1 MPPVMRAIVI
11 ANGEPP
17 SLGLMQDVAMRS
29 RLVVAADGGADRA
42 LEAGV
47 QPHVVIGDLDSVSAA
62 ARRQLIGTQFLQDTD
77 PDTTDLEK
85 ALNYCMS
92 RGATEISVLC
102 AGGGRADHA
111 LGNLSLL
118 VKLGRTATIRFVDDQ
133 FAISLVDGRAEVDG
147 PPGTVV
153 SLVAIGECTGVTT
166 RGMRWELTDY
176 TMQFSPYGI
185 HNEIAESPASVS
197 VASGDLLLFAGR
209 WVERH
214 GRPAEA

>member
-1 MPPVMRAIVI
+1 MMSVLVI

-17 SLGLMQDVAMRS
+17 SLGLMQDFGARA
-29 RLVVAADGGADRA
+29 RLIVAADGGADRA
-42 LEAGV
+42 LAVGI

-62 ARRQLIGTQFLQDTD
+62 ARRQLIGSQFLHDTD

-85 ALNYCMS
+85 ALGYCIG
-92 RGATEISVLC
+92 RGATDITVLC

-118 VKLGRTATIRFVDDQ
+118 VKLGRTAVIRFVDDQ
-133 FAISLVDGRAEVDG
+133 FAISLVNKRAEVDG
-147 PPGTVV
+147 PLGTVV
-153 SLVAIGECTGVTT
+153 SLVAIGVCEGVTT
-166 RGMRWELTDY
+166 HGLRWELTDY
-176 TMQFSPYGI
+176 CMAFSPYGI
-185 HNEIAESPASVS
+185 HNEIAESPATIE

-214 GRPAEA
+214 GKPG